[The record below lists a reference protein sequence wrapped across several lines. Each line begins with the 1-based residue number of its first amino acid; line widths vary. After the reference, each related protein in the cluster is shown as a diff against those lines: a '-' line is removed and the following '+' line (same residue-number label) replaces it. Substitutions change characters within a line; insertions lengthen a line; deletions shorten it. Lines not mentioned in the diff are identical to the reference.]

1 MQSQEEFTQV
11 DPGLDPVPLRPGEN
25 REQDGRPRP
34 RLLAAQE
41 QPILPANGLVPERSF
56 AHVVVCA
63 LLRHVESSG
72 ATPDRRSSSQPE
84 ALGAVQEVMNG
95 LKHSKK
101 RLRRESAGRAGCNVQ

>member
-1 MQSQEEFTQV
+1 
-11 DPGLDPVPLRPGEN
+11 VPFGAGQN
-25 REQDGRPRP
+25 CVQHGRPRTC
-34 RLLAAQE
+34 RLTAQE
-41 QPILPANGLVPERSF
+41 QPVFSADRLMPKCSLCG
-56 AHVVVCA
+56 VVVCA